1 MAINNTEDF
10 KVVKMISHHTNDAD
24 YVSNYQ
30 IEHDEKCSQK
40 IIIDHCTFFPEED
53 HATTK
58 YNTLCE
64 S

>member
-10 KVVKMISHHTNDAD
+10 IVVKMISHHTNNTD
-24 YVSNYQ
+24 YVNNYQ
-30 IEHDEKCSQK
+30 IERDEKSSQK
-40 IIIDHCTFFPEED
+40 IIIDHCTFFPKKD
-53 HATTK
+53 HATSK